1 MFGAVVVWSFYLEL
15 FGCLCK
21 CLSVFRSCLIN
32 MSFFVWGG
40 VRVCVCLQFNAYLK
54 LCIFSTMHIFNYYYF
69 KYFIIIII
77 VIII

>member
-32 MSFFVWGG
+32 MSFFVLEG

-69 KYFIIIII
+69 IYYYCYYLLLL
-77 VIII
+77 